1 MNSIDRL
8 EFLEV
13 INTASIDGDIQAITE
28 YLNRCFSSSDYKEHI
43 DLVFETISIFQLYGF
58 LSYLD
63 DNEKERF
70 LNTDVIRSQTYK
82 GNRIAYYNRGQ
93 LSLIEEI
100 DKNDKVMI
108 SAPTSFGKTSIVIE
122 YIIQNKS
129 FLNNII
135 FILPTNSLIEE
146 LYHKFLICNKEFELG
161 YNITNQ
167 PNHSQGRNIFL
178 LTPERF
184 LMQYQIE
191 KQNIFTT
198 DLIVMDEMYKIRKEN
213 SSTKDFLNNRSLR
226 FRKVADI
233 VGRCEK
239 KVVYLSPF
247 TYVDSESMNIFMT
260 KHGIKKINRTTEY
273 VAKEIINAS
282 RFVSERDA
290 KYKKAISLMYQL
302 KGDKNIVYVSD
313 RDTASKIVENYSPIE
328 EEFKG
333 ERIRAFYNHIRE
345 NYVIDEFE
353 WDVAEAIR
361 KGIGIYIA
369 PMPRYIKREIVS
381 LYEANEISTII
392 ATTAFTEGV
401 NCSAK
406 NMILTSTYT
415 GRTLP
420 LTQIDALNAIGRAG
434 RFSNEST
441 GKVYCIDNEI
451 YEKISLYNQN
461 QGCALENENYIQSNE
476 TRTDYELDMMENEFL
491 SQTDI
496 SKKDSLTEK
505 MLEFGLSESDLN
517 ISLFVSKKWKLYL
530 YHYFMKNMNEEE
542 IRIRKEK
549 MQSILQLSEENE
561 FLSAMEFVFK
571 DVRKALIEHGVAER
585 DIFPIRPGEIPAFD
599 KSGNFVWGRLY
610 GNYVLGDVKK
620 SISRNIKYI
629 LSKFE
634 SVLQGRSFS
643 KKKDVEPL
651 FIENSAMWILGF
663 LDKDLTP
670 KYSKFYSEYF
680 RFVSSI
686 MQYKIPFY
694 LTFYLSMFKLY
705 ISKEHVDKL
714 GEMNFQEKDIMI
726 MFEEGELAKDY
737 QPLTDYGIPMITIN
751 KFKKKDINLND
762 IQSQFEEFEELDE
775 YEKMMLADF
784 YQTR

>member
-8 EFLEV
+8 EFLDV
-13 INTASIDGDIQAITE
+13 MNTASIDGDIQAITE
-28 YLNRCFSSSDYKEHI
+28 YLNRCFSGLDYKEHI
-43 DLVFETISIFQLYGF
+43 DLVFEAISIFQLYGF

-63 DNEKERF
+63 DEEKERF

-82 GNRIAYYNRGQ
+82 GSRMAYYNRGQ

-100 DKNDKVMI
+100 EKNDKVMI
-108 SAPTSFGKTSIVIE
+108 SAPTSFGKTSLVME
-122 YIIQNKS
+122 YIIRNNS
-129 FLNNII
+129 FLNTII

-146 LYHKFLICNKEFELG
+146 LYQKLLRCNKEFELG
-161 YNITNQ
+161 YVVTNQ
-167 PNHSQGRNIFL
+167 PKHFQGKQVFL

-191 KQNIFTT
+191 KQNIFIT
-198 DLIVMDEMYKIRKEN
+198 DLVVMDEMYKIRKEN
-213 SSTKDFLNNRSLR
+213 LGSRDFLNNRSLR

-247 TYVDSESMNIFMT
+247 TYVDSNSMNIFMDR
-260 KHGIKKINRTTEY
+260 HGVKKINRTTEY
-273 VAKEIINAS
+273 VAKDIINAS
-282 RFVSERDA
+282 RFVSDRDA

-313 RDTASKIVENYSPIE
+313 REAASKIVENYSPIV

-333 ERIRAFYNHIRE
+333 ERIRAFYNHIRN

-381 LYEANEISTII
+381 LYETNKISTII

-434 RFSNEST
+434 RFSSEST
-441 GKVYCIDNEI
+441 GKVYCIDSEI
-451 YEKISLYNQN
+451 YEKILLYNQN
-461 QGCALENENYIQSNE
+461 QGCVLENENYIQSNE
-476 TRTDYELDMMENEFL
+476 SRTDYELDMMENEFL

-496 SKKDSLTEK
+496 SRKDILEK
-505 MLEFGLSESDLN
+505 EMFEFGLTESDLN
-517 ISLFVSKKWKLYL
+517 ISLSVSKKWKLYL
-530 YHYFMKNMNEEE
+530 YHYFMENLNEEE
-542 IRIRKEK
+542 IKIRKEK
-549 MQSILQLSEENE
+549 IQSILQVGEENE
-561 FLSAMEFVFK
+561 FLSAMEFIFK
-571 DVRKALIEHGVAER
+571 DVRKALMEHGVVEG

-599 KSGNFVWGRLY
+599 KNGNFVWGRLY

-620 SISRNIKYI
+620 SISRNVSYI
-629 LSKFE
+629 M
-634 SVLQGRSFS
+634 GRYEEIVHGRFFS
-643 KKKDVEPL
+643 KKKEVELL
-651 FIENSAMWILGF
+651 FAENNAAWILGF
-663 LDKDLTP
+663 LNKDLTP

-680 RFVSSI
+680 SFVSSI

-694 LTFYLSMFKLY
+694 LTFYLSIFKLY
-705 ISKEHVDKL
+705 ISKEHADKL
-714 GEMNFQEKDIMI
+714 GEMDFQEKDIMI

-751 KFKKKDINLND
+751 KFKKKDIKLNE
-762 IQSQFEEFEELDE
+762 IEGQFEVFDELDE
-775 YEKMMLADF
+775 YEKMMLVDF
-784 YQTR
+784 YRTI